1 MNRSHQIS
9 TPIIL
14 KIIWILA
21 SVFLLVVTLFRYTPD
36 PANDIGIFF
45 LCGMLFLSF
54 PISLLGAGLVAL
66 ISLLQD
72 NLGVPLLD
80 LISSNYAGYFLMWL
94 LFTAAGYLQWFV
106 LLPWL
111 WRKWKSRN
119 DAGHKE

>member
-1 MNRSHQIS
+1 M
-9 TPIIL
+9 IL

-36 PANDIGIFF
+36 PANDIGIF
-45 LCGMLFLSF
+45 LLYGMLFLSF
-54 PISLLGAGLVAL
+54 PTSLLVAGLLAL

-94 LFTAAGYLQWFV
+94 LFFAAGYVQWFV
-106 LLPWL
+106 LLPWFL
-111 WRKWKSRN
+111 KKWKN
-119 DAGHKE
+119 NP